1 MTKTIS
7 VKTPAKLNLMLHITG
22 RREDGYHELQTVFQ
36 FIEWFDELS
45 FTLRE
50 DNLIRR
56 NDNLP
61 TIAEKDDL
69 MILAAR
75 LLQQKY
81 GVKQGVEMSNHKL
94 IPVGG
99 GLGGGSSDAAA
110 TLMVL
115 NRLWHLDLDEQNLQE
130 IGRELGADI
139 PIFIFGKSAWAEGVG
154 EKLNA
159 IDLPQPWYLVIHPDV
174 FVSTA
179 QIFASKNLTRDCHPI
194 TIRAFQQGEGSNVCE
209 PVATKLYPQIQQSL
223 DWLNQFSPARMTGTG
238 ACVFA
243 AFDTKADADLALAQL
258 PETWSGL
265 VAKGMNTNPVT
276 TACF

>member
-1 MTKTIS
+1 
-7 VKTPAKLNLMLHITG
+7 MLHITG

-56 NDNLP
+56 NDSLP

-69 MILAAR
+69 MILAAQ

-81 GVKQGVEMSNHKL
+81 GIKQGVEMSNHKL

-115 NRLWHLDLDEQNLQE
+115 NRLWHLDLD
-130 IGRELGADI
+130 
-139 PIFIFGKSAWAEGVG
+139 
-154 EKLNA
+154 
-159 IDLPQPWYLVIHPDV
+159 
-174 FVSTA
+174 
-179 QIFASKNLTRDCHPI
+179 
-194 TIRAFQQGEGSNVCE
+194 QQ
-209 PVATKLYPQIQQSL
+209 
-223 DWLNQFSPARMTGTG
+223 
-238 ACVFA
+238 
-243 AFDTKADADLALAQL
+243 
-258 PETWSGL
+258 
-265 VAKGMNTNPVT
+265 
-276 TACF
+276 